1 MQTKTEV
8 RKTVGRGKFT
18 SVEFAEALELQR
30 PAARARL
37 RGLVEAG
44 VIEPLP
50 ETQKVLDAEGEPQR
64 GRPRQ
69 VFRVAKGK

>member
-1 MQTKTEV
+1 MVTKTEL

-18 SVEFAEALELQR
+18 SVELSESFEIGR
-30 PAARARL
+30 PAARAKL
-37 RGLVEAG
+37 RALVADGIVEA
-44 VIEPLP
+44 LP

>member
-1 MQTKTEV
+1 MASKTEL

-18 SVEFAEALELQR
+18 SVEFAEALEVSR
-30 PAARARL
+30 ATARIKL
-37 RGLVEAG
+37 RKLAEEG
-44 VIEPLP
+44 VIEVLP

-64 GRPRQ
+64 GRPRH

>member
-1 MQTKTEV
+1 MQTKTEL

-18 SVEFAEALELQR
+18 SVEFAEALGVTRQTARKALTAL
-30 PAARARL
+30 AAE
-37 RGLVEAG
+37 GTVE
-44 VIEPLP
+44 VLP

-64 GRPRQ
+64 GRPRK